1 VYVTAGLAAV
11 LHHDLTYNA
20 EHPPLPKVL
29 AVLPVL
35 AVHPAIPA
43 NGPWS
48 GNDERA
54 YSALFVRAQI
64 SAGSL
69 RRVTLASRLVPLAES
84 VGVALAAY
92 GLAAELFGAAAGA
105 FAGLL
110 WLASPL
116 VLGIGH
122 LDGTDIP
129 FALAVT
135 LSSWALARWLRLRTI
150 RALVW
155 TGLGL
160 AVVAGTSISGALVVL
175 VSLAVI
181 VGVSWTS
188 GVRRAVAHAALAGAV
203 AWAGLWIPYIV
214 LDPSVLTHPTI
225 IAPQPYLDG
234 IAYLRSYDAGSGPAY
249 LAGTSYTGGRWWYWP
264 LSLLIK
270 YPAAILLLLLAGT
283 VAWYWTG
290 RDVRRRALL
299 AVALPAVVLA
309 GFTIATPLD
318 IGVRLLLPAI
328 ALWVALAGSLV
339 PVVTGLRPAWQ
350 HGLMAALA
358 VLLAAGAASAALSFP
373 NSLAWTAPP
382 FRPGY
387 AVTSNSDVDWGQGLY
402 ALQSWSRGRHP
413 WVAYFGARG
422 FTVAAI
428 PGARPLLGTAPGR
441 ISGWVAVSATALT
454 SNNGTQLAWLRNYCP
469 VQVLAGSILVYHFAL
484 PPAVAPAPPRPALL
498 CPGQWSSRPGRN

>member
-29 AVLPVL
+29 AALPVL

-54 YSALFVRAQI
+54 YSAVFIRAQI

-188 GVRRAVAHAALAGAV
+188 GVRRAVAHAALAGALERV
-203 AWAGLWIPYIV
+203 
-214 LDPSVLTHPTI
+214 
-225 IAPQPYLDG
+225 
-234 IAYLRSYDAGSGPAY
+234 GP
-249 LAGTSYTGGRWWYWP
+249 
-264 LSLLIK
+264 
-270 YPAAILLLLLAGT
+270 
-283 VAWYWTG
+283 
-290 RDVRRRALL
+290 
-299 AVALPAVVLA
+299 
-309 GFTIATPLD
+309 
-318 IGVRLLLPAI
+318 
-328 ALWVALAGSLV
+328 
-339 PVVTGLRPAWQ
+339 GLRPAWQ
-350 HGLMAALA
+350 
-358 VLLAAGAASAALSFP
+358 
-373 NSLAWTAPP
+373 
-382 FRPGY
+382 RPGV
-387 AVTSNSDVDWGQGLY
+387 VT
-402 ALQSWSRGRHP
+402 HP
-413 WVAYFGARG
+413 TISARQ
-422 FTVAAI
+422 
-428 PGARPLLGTAPGR
+428 P
-441 ISGWVAVSATALT
+441 
-454 SNNGTQLAWLRNYCP
+454 
-469 VQVLAGSILVYHFAL
+469 
-484 PPAVAPAPPRPALL
+484 
-498 CPGQWSSRPGRN
+498 